1 VRTYEIRRSKQKI
14 KLFRCQKV
22 LSIILEQYCTMEQST
37 TTNRATCHG
46 AYVLGKCGVEAL
58 R

>member
-1 VRTYEIRRSKQKI
+1 MK
-14 KLFRCQKV
+14 
-22 LSIILEQYCTMEQST
+22 QST

>member
-1 VRTYEIRRSKQKI
+1 MKLNIAKKKKI
-14 KLFRCQKV
+14 KLFRRQKV
-22 LSIILEQYCTMEQST
+22 LSVILEQYCTMEQST